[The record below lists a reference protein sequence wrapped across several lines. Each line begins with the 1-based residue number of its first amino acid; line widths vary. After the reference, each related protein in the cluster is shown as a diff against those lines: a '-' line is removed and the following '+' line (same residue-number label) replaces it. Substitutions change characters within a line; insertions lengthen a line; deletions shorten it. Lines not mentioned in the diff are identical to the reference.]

1 MKVLYFIRH
10 GATAGNLER
19 RYIGRT
25 DEPLSSEGRE
35 QIAALQNAGLYADKI
50 FSSPMLRTRQTAKQI
65 FPNKDVQLVDD
76 FRETDFGAFEGKTA
90 DELSDD
96 PRYQV
101 WLDTFCRG
109 PIPDGEQTTDF
120 KRRCC
125 DAFSR
130 CMDELPNGKCGAFVV
145 HGGVIMAILEH
156 FARPQ
161 RDFYD
166 YHIPNGGMIAGSWND
181 GVITVLDRQG
191 IMGAA
196 F

>member
-25 DEPLSSEGRE
+25 DEPLCSEGRQ

-50 FSSPMLRTRQTAKQI
+50 FASPMLRTRQTARMI
-65 FPNKDVQLVDD
+65 FPDKEVQLVDD
-76 FRETDFGAFEGKTA
+76 FRETDFGVFEGKTA
-90 DELSDD
+90 DELSGD

-109 PIPDGEQTTDF
+109 PVPGGEEIADF

-125 DAFSR
+125 DAFSH
-130 CMDELPNGKCGAFVV
+130 CVGELPDGKCGAFVM
-145 HGGVIMAILEH
+145 HGGVIMAILER
-156 FARPQ
+156 FARP
-161 RDFYD
+161 RRGFYD
-166 YHIPNGGMIAGSWND
+166 YHIPNGGMLAGCWDN
-181 GVITVLDRQG
+181 GVITILDKQEP
-191 IMGAA
+191 I
-196 F
+196 

>member
-10 GATAGNLER
+10 GATAGNLAR

-25 DEPLSSEGRE
+25 DEPLSPKGRE
-35 QIAALQNAGLYADKI
+35 QITALQNAGLYADKI
-50 FSSPMLRTRQTAKQI
+50 FVSPMLRTRQTAELI
-65 FPNKDVQLVDD
+65 FPDKEVQLVDD

-96 PRYQV
+96 SRYQA
-101 WLDTFCRG
+101 WLDTLCLG
-109 PIPDGEQTTDF
+109 PVPGGEQIADF

-125 DAFSR
+125 KAFSH
-130 CMDELPNGKCGAFVV
+130 CVEELPDGKCGAFVV
-145 HGGVIMAILEH
+145 HGGVIMAILER

-166 YHIPNGGMIAGSWND
+166 YHIPNGGILAGYWDS
-181 GVITVLDRQG
+181 GVITVLDRYG
-191 IMGAA
+191 LI
-196 F
+196 